1 MGGGLAPG
9 AGCGRAL
16 LVLALWALGGH
27 GHPAPPTQRNKNW
40 CAHIV
45 NKNVSCSVQEGT
57 ESYIQAQPYRC
68 AWNHIPCP
76 STLAYRVNFRPRYV
90 IKYKTVTQLEWRC
103 CPGYRGHNCQEGPRE
118 PGKTLRPSTLPRR
131 SLKKPADAD
140 PKPSPEPK
148 RVPEQNQNT
157 EPKPDAQDP
166 QTKRIQ
172 TLEDQVLWLTRAVK
186 DLQSS
191 VAEVNAF
198 LKNMVQ
204 DNASKV
210 LASWLSGL
218 PGPRGPDSAL
228 GGQKET
234 VPLPEVFGHEDSGMR
249 GIKSELA
256 EVKDALKTKS
266 DKLEELDGKV
276 KGYEGQLRQLREA
289 TQGPTAALPVEQ
301 LLQTVVDEKM
311 AALREEMLEGV
322 DRKMADLKNSCEY
335 KLTGLQQQCDD
346 YGTSYLGL
354 IELIEE
360 KESKMR
366 KEMDALR
373 KQGETPP
380 GKPRTG
386 DDQGLRIQDLDRK
399 IERVAEATRMLNG
412 RLDNELDRLASP
424 EPDDTFE
431 ARWEEMDARLNVTE
445 KNAEEH
451 CFYVEETLRG
461 AIEDEVENLKRLLG
475 QKVQALEDRLGRALS
490 EITNGSDANDG
501 RVGSDLHILPGP
513 ADEHVATELSFLRN
527 KIQTVES
534 LCRQNCQAR
543 THGQGE
549 VFSPPQLDKEGRDTP
564 SLWRSLNDAVNQKF
578 REQEATDRRVRQD
591 LRLIYSRLNG
601 TDRDVESLRAGLD
614 SCKEQLKDVVST
626 RRAAELDSVTKVD
639 EIERAAGNNT
649 AREGPADSCCSHM
662 EERLRGLYGQVF
674 SDLNTCREHAE
685 GIQKEVSMVDRR
697 VAHVEKVCGKLD
709 AISGSL
715 HGIKDG
721 LNRHVSSLWDSVNR
735 MNGTIASQSGEI
747 SGLQNSVRHLH
758 GRVSEISTEIW
769 ELTGVLSGEQ
779 ERAPGPPQPPRPGSP
794 PRPAHPARSGQPRDP
809 LAPEPAGRPAQP
821 GTPPPP
827 SAPGEARP
835 LPPGERRP
843 ARPASPGLPAR
854 PGPPGSGAWILET
867 GEAGPPGRML
877 VRGRGL
883 PDSVDGQQGQR
894 PVPSSEGYA
903 GPPGYPKPSARD
915 DPADPLASSLVS
927 FSAGLTQKPFP
938 SEAGVVLF
946 NKVLVNDG
954 DFYNPRTGIFTA
966 PYAGRYLLSA
976 ILTPERGEYVEAVLS
991 VSNVNVAQLH
1001 TAGYRRELL
1010 EYHRPPGAEVLCGG
1024 SGTFHLVVS
1033 LKEGDQ
1039 VNVVV
1044 TGGKLAHTDAD
1055 EIFST
1060 FSGVFLYPT
1069 RPPPV

>member
-1 MGGGLAPG
+1 MG
-9 AGCGRAL
+9 AGVAVVPCGGWGLAL
-16 LVLALWALGGH
+16 LVLALWAPDAP
-27 GHPAPPTQRNKNW
+27 GHPRPAARGNKNW

-57 ESYIQAQPYRC
+57 ESYIQAQPYKC
-68 AWNHIPCP
+68 VWNHIPCP
-76 STLAYRVNFRPRYV
+76 STLAYQVSFRPRYV

-103 CPGYRGHNCQEGPRE
+103 CPGFRGHNCQEGPRE

-131 SLKKPADAD
+131 SLKKPTDAD
-140 PKPSPEPK
+140 PKPTPEPK

-157 EPKPDAQDP
+157 EPKPDPPDP
-166 QTKRIQ
+166 QAKRIQ
-172 TLEDQVLWLTRAVK
+172 TLEDQVRWLTRAVQ

-191 VAEVNAF
+191 IAKVNDY
-198 LKNMVQ
+198 LKHMVQ
-204 DNASKV
+204 DDASKA

-218 PGPRGPDSAL
+218 PGPRGPDSAR
-228 GGQKET
+228 GGQEET
-234 VPLPEVFGHEDSGMR
+234 ILLPEGFGREDSGMR

-276 KGYEGQLRQLREA
+276 KGCEGQLRQLREA
-289 TQGPTAALPVEQ
+289 AQGPTVTFPAEQ
-301 LLQTVVDEKM
+301 LLQTVVDEKV
-311 AALREEMLEGV
+311 AALREEMLEGI

-360 KESKMR
+360 KEKKMR
-366 KEMDALR
+366 KEMDALQTR
-373 KQGETPP
+373 GKTLP

-386 DDQGLRIQDLDRK
+386 DDLGRKMEDLDRK

-412 RLDNELDRLASP
+412 RLDNELDRLAGP
-424 EPDDTFE
+424 EPDDAFE
-431 ARWEEMDARLNVTE
+431 ARWEEVDARLNVTE
-445 KNAEEH
+445 KNAEVH

-461 AIEDEVENLKRLLG
+461 VIEGEVDNVKQLLDR
-475 QKVQALEDRLGRALS
+475 KVQAVEDRLGRALS
-490 EITNGSDANDG
+490 EIINGSEANYG
-501 RVGSDLHILPGP
+501 RAGSELLILPGP
-513 ADEHVATELSFLRN
+513 ADEQIATELSFLRN
-527 KIQTVES
+527 KIRTVES
-534 LCRQNCQAR
+534 LCRQNCQAGS
-543 THGQGE
+543 HGPE
-549 VFSPPQLDKEGRDTP
+549 DVLSPPDPDKEARDAP
-564 SLWRSLNDAVNQKF
+564 ALWKSLNDAVSQKF

-591 LRLIYSRLNG
+591 LRMIYSHLNG

-626 RRAAELDSVTKVD
+626 WRASELDIVTKMD
-639 EIERAAGNNT
+639 EIERVVGNHT
-649 AREGPADSCCSHM
+649 ASGAPADSCCSNM
-662 EERLRGLYGQVF
+662 EERLRGLHGRVF
-674 SDLNTCREHAE
+674 SDLDTCREHAE
-685 GIQKEVSMVDRR
+685 GIQREVSVVDGR

-715 HGIKDG
+715 HRIKDG
-721 LNRHVSSLWDSVNR
+721 LNRHVGNLWNSVNR
-735 MNGTIASQSGEI
+735 MNGTLASQSGEI
-747 SGLQNSVRHLH
+747 FGLQNSVRHLH
-758 GRVSEISTEIW
+758 GRVSKISTDIW
-769 ELTGVLSGEQ
+769 ELTGVLPGEP
-779 ERAPGPPQPPRPGSP
+779 ESPPGTPQPPRPGSP
-794 PRPAHPARSGQPRDP
+794 PRPARPAQVGGSPWPGDP
-809 LAPEPAGRPAQP
+809 LAPEPAGRPAKP
-821 GTPPPP
+821 
-827 SAPGEARP
+827 ARP
-835 LPPGERRP
+835 LTPGERRP
-843 ARPASPGLPAR
+843 TRPASPGLPAR
-854 PGPPGSGAWILET
+854 PGPPDSEGWILET

-877 VRGRGL
+877 VWGRGL
-883 PDSVDGQQGQR
+883 PDGVDGQHGQR

-903 GPPGYPKPSARD
+903 GPPGYPKPSARAN
-915 DPADPLASSLVS
+915 PADPLASTLVS

-954 DFYNPRTGIFTA
+954 DFYDPQTGIFTA

-976 ILTPERGEYVEAVLS
+976 TLTPERGDYVEAVLS
-991 VSNVNVAQLH
+991 VSNANVAQLH

-1010 EYHRPPGAEVLCGG
+1010 EYHRPPGAEVPCGG
-1024 SGTFHLVVS
+1024 SGTFHLVVP

-1044 TGGKLAHTDAD
+1044 TGGKLARTDAD